1 MKTILPTPD
10 YAIDLTSDFIKK
22 VNDVSIN
29 HICILASLDIVSDN
43 TAHRSYMN
51 KIIKITEISLDPDF
65 PQNIRIKLK

>member
-1 MKTILPTPD
+1 MKTILTPPD
-10 YAIDLTSDFIKK
+10 CAIDLTSDFIKR

-43 TAHRSYMN
+43 TAYRSYMN

-65 PQNIRIKLK
+65 PQNI